1 MPRLSNHYGR
11 SGKNGVYSAK
21 HNDRNFRSE
30 SAKHIDETK
39 ENLNKYWQCYP
50 KFLAPTFEEC
60 EQRFYAETF
69 GETLAIKNEK
79 AIQQRHRERIKT
91 TEDLRASEQTCV
103 DEVIT
108 QLGNKDE
115 FYSPEILWQ
124 LCQRQKEWE
133 EQTFP
138 QIKILDMALHMDE
151 TTPHVHKRFVYV
163 ADTPD
168 GKYPSMN
175 KALTQMGIERPNLD
189 KPQGRYNNPKMTYTE
204 MCRNHLLELCR
215 EFNLSIELDPKEP
228 SQKSKDLLEFQI
240 DKMKEEQAELVRQN
254 TVLIEEKTSLNNALD
269 NALKNAQKTLAEKE
283 EVERTLQAKEEQLK
297 TVLEHIEKAS
307 VIKKHW
313 KDETVTYHK
322 NSLDTVNEIHK
333 EVWDN
338 MKLAERHEEN
348 AQKRILEAERKEKE
362 VNPLY
367 EKACALKAEYE
378 RKMEHLN
385 EQIEQKAQTMLEEYL
400 KGYDTFSGGDK
411 VNRALSFM
419 EKYSVTVDGEK
430 KSLRQIFAEQER
442 QEQQKIR
449 SGWRMR

>member
-204 MCRNHLLELCR
+204 MCRNHLLELCK
-215 EFNLSIELDPKEP
+215 EFNLSIELEPKEP

-240 DKMKEEQAELVRQN
+240 DKMKEEQSELVRQN
-254 TVLIEEKTSLNNALD
+254 NALIEERNTLNNALD
-269 NALKNAQKTLAEKE
+269 NALKNAQETLAKKE
-283 EVERTLQAKEEQLK
+283 ELERTLETAQKQLEAI
-297 TVLEHIEKAS
+297 TARVAKAS
-307 VIKKHW
+307 LIKKHW
-313 KDETVTYHK
+313 KDDTVEMHK
-322 NSLDTVNEIHK
+322 NSYEGLQELRDEFREDFREAKALNES
-333 EVWDN
+333 
-338 MKLAERHEEN
+338 
-348 AQKRILEAERKEKE
+348 AQKRFLEAERKEKE

-367 EKACALKAEYE
+367 EKASALKAEYE
-378 RKMEHLN
+378 RKMDRLN
-385 EQIEQKAQTMLEEYL
+385 DQIEQRAKAMLEEHL
-400 KGYDTFSGGDK
+400 KAYGTYAKGDK
-411 VNRALSFM
+411 MDRALSFM
-419 EKYSVTVDGEK
+419 EKYSATVNGEK

-442 QEQQKIR
+442 QAQQKIR
-449 SGWRMR
+449 DGWRMR